1 MQFVSVGVGQ
11 PERRVWFRAE
21 VIEGDAAHSQLKV
34 RCAQDRPGDRA
45 LRVGEE
51 VLVLARQGR
60 DQRLFSAPMQV
71 DHSEPGEFES
81 VVRLRCVGD
90 WMPENERRE
99 QLRLRVRRPAER
111 LRCWRNG
118 AWHSLE
124 GEIVDLSSRGIG
136 LELHSPLR
144 VGERLS
150 LVLPVDD
157 QPALRLTIEVKH
169 VYHDQAH
176 GVWRGGGQ
184 FKNLLPTD
192 HVRIVG
198 HIFAELRAA

>member
-1 MQFVSVGVGQ
+1 MMQFVSIGVGHPQ
-11 PERRVWFRAE
+11 RRVWFRAE
-21 VIEGDAAHSQLKV
+21 VIERDAAHRQLEV
-34 RCAQDRPGDRA
+34 RCAQDRPGDRP
-45 LRVGEE
+45 LQVGEE
-51 VLVLARQGR
+51 VVVLARQGP

-71 DHSEPGEFES
+71 EHSQPGELQS

-99 QLRLRVRRPAER
+99 QVRLRVRRPAVS

-136 LELHSPLR
+136 LELRSRLR

-150 LVLPVDD
+150 LLLPVDD
-157 QPALRLTIEVKH
+157 QPAS
-169 VYHDQAH
+169 
-176 GVWRGGGQ
+176 W
-184 FKNLLPTD
+184 
-192 HVRIVG
+192 
-198 HIFAELRAA
+198 